1 MKLEFTDELQTF
13 LVDKGTDLK
22 YGARPL
28 RRTIHRYIENP
39 LAESILM
46 GSFNKGDEI
55 SAVCSKDEEGED
67 CAEFKVTGKFE
78 VKEVEPQDPAPV
90 IPEFDDPPI
99 QQEEE

>member
-1 MKLEFTDELQTF
+1 
-13 LVDKGTDLK
+13 
-22 YGARPL
+22 
-28 RRTIHRYIENP
+28 
-39 LAESILM
+39 M